1 MSSFISETLIKD
13 SSKVSSTLMII
24 EFSKAT
30 QNVCMC
36 IGLSVIFIMI
46 FMMTPL
52 NTFLLSSIF
61 GKVVILTLLGYTLY
75 YNTQQTNKFVNNF
88 PKFTNMNI
96 WNENSNWCPLKTNI
110 LCSYMFSVFLLVL
123 ILSVIRK
130 IF

>member
-1 MSSFISETLIKD
+1 MTSSATTN
-13 SSKVSSTLMII
+13 STLMII

-36 IGLSVIFIMI
+36 LGLSVIFIVI

-52 NTFLLSSIF
+52 NSFLLSSIF
-61 GKVVILTLLGYTLY
+61 GKVIILTLLGYTLY
-75 YNTQQTNKFVNNF
+75 YNSQQTNKFVNNF
-88 PKFTNMNI
+88 NI
-96 WNENSNWCPLKTNI
+96 SIFDQNSNWDPLKTNV
-110 LCSYMFSVFLLVL
+110 LCSYIFSLFLLVL